1 MLVREDMV
9 NCRNV
14 WCVLLTSSDV
24 GELLLCSNFGCE
36 APCIAEFDEVSVSV
50 DGERNTAP
58 IVPSL
63 GMRELV
69 LGAGSYDIL
78 LVDDEGST

>member
-24 GELLLCSNFGCE
+24 GEHLLCSNFGCE
-36 APCIAEFDEVSVSV
+36 APCIAKFDEVSVSV

-63 GMRELV
+63 GMRELM
-69 LGAGSYDIL
+69 LGAGSHYIMLPADKRS
-78 LVDDEGST
+78 V

>member
-14 WCVLLTSSDV
+14 WCVLLISSDV
-24 GELLLCSNFGCE
+24 GELLLCSSFGSE
-36 APCIAEFDEVSVSV
+36 AQGIAKLDKISVIG
-50 DGERNTAP
+50 DGERDAPP
-58 IVPSL
+58 IVSLL
-63 GMRELV
+63 GMCELV